1 MTGMR
6 EGPADGVAG
15 DAVALT
21 AARRLL
27 RVDTRAEAAQVLQ
40 AALRELGGQVV
51 EARAAGPEA
60 LRHDVSLGVG
70 EPVVVVPPGDSDL
83 ARVRLERQLPA
94 LLDDARAAAARCD
107 HLQRQAT
114 RARTDALT
122 GLADR
127 GEVDHRLAEAVAD
140 DVVCLLDLD
149 GFKAVNDTLGHQAGD
164 RALRRFGRL
173 LRESVRDVDFVGRY
187 GGDEFLVVFAATP
200 LPVVEQRMGD
210 LVRRWAEAGSG
221 IGVSIGIAKV
231 GARGA
236 EAAAAAADRAL
247 YRAKGAGGAQV
258 RVSTEPAG
266 IDGVDAQDGAD
277 AEDGPD
283 GAVGG

>member
-6 EGPADGVAG
+6 EVVGDGVG
-15 DAVALT
+15 GEAVALA

-27 RVDTRAEAAQVLQ
+27 RVDTRAEAAQVLH
-40 AALRELGGQVV
+40 AAVRELGGEVV
-51 EARAAGPEA
+51 DARTAGPGA
-60 LRHDVSLGVG
+60 LREDVSLGVG
-70 EPVVVVPPGDSDL
+70 DPVVVVPAGAGGL
-83 ARVRLERQLPA
+83 TRTRLERQLPA
-94 LLDDARAAAARCD
+94 LLEDARAAAARCD
-107 HLQRQAT
+107 HYQRQAT

-127 GEVDHRLAEAVAD
+127 GEVDLRLAEAVPG

-164 RALRRFGRL
+164 EALRSFGQL

-200 LPVVEQRMGD
+200 LPVVEQRMD
-210 LVRRWAEAGSG
+210 ELVHAWADGGSG
-221 IGVSIGIAKV
+221 VGVSIGIARV

-258 RVSTEPAG
+258 RVSAEPT
-266 IDGVDAQDGAD
+266 GVDGLDHTSGTSRL
-277 AEDGPD
+277 G
-283 GAVGG
+283 

>member
-1 MTGMR
+1 M
-6 EGPADGVAG
+6 
-15 DAVALT
+15 LH
-21 AARRLL
+21 
-27 RVDTRAEAAQVLQ
+27 
-40 AALRELGGQVV
+40 AALRELGGEVV
-51 EARAAGPEA
+51 DARAAGTGA
-60 LRHDVSLGVG
+60 LREDVSLGVG
-70 EPVVVVPPGDSDL
+70 DPVVVVPVSAVGL
-83 ARVRLERQLPA
+83 ARTRLERQLPA
-94 LLDDARAAAARCD
+94 LLEDARAAAARCD
-107 HLQRQAT
+107 HYQRQAT

-127 GEVDHRLAEAVAD
+127 GEVDLRLAEAVVG

-164 RALRRFGRL
+164 EALRGFGHL

-187 GGDEFLVVFAATP
+187 GGDEFLVVFAFTP

-210 LVRRWAEAGSG
+210 LVRAWADRGSG
-221 IGVSIGIAKV
+221 VGVSVGIARV

-258 RVSTEPAG
+258 RVSAEPAG
-266 IDGVDAQDGAD
+266 VEDVEDVERAPGASQL
-277 AEDGPD
+277 G
-283 GAVGG
+283 